1 MGKLLSAPL
10 WLRILIGMVLGVL
23 LGLSVRDGGI
33 LAPLVN
39 HESFVSGLKLVG
51 DAFVRLIRMLSV
63 PLVFVS
69 VAAAVVSISDL
80 SKLGSS
86 GARVAALYI
95 PSGILA
101 ATLGYVLATLI
112 APGTGADV
120 SGIAVAMPE
129 AKPPPTLQ
137 DIVWQFIPANPIK
150 ALADGEMLSIIV
162 FALLFGVGVL
172 GAGHQGR
179 PIAEALESA
188 SAALIKLVGYIMELA
203 PIGAFALIAWAVA
216 MLGLDALVR
225 LAALVGTVYLGC
237 IIYIVVV
244 YGGFLKFV
252 LNLPVIPFIKGFGEA
267 MAVAYATSSS
277 SATLPVT
284 MRLMTEKLGI
294 SKRMTS
300 FVASMGATVNMD
312 GTSMYIVIVTVFGAQ
327 LFGVEMNTATV
338 IGVIFAASLGAIGA
352 AGIPGGSIVFIPI
365 VLGVAGVPVEVIAIV
380 LAVDRIMDMM
390 RTVANVVGDSVAGL
404 AVAKWEGELDEE
416 HYRRNGPAVGLTAAP

>member
-1 MGKLLSAPL
+1 MGAVLKSPL
-10 WLRILIGMVLGVL
+10 WLKILVAMVLGAF
-23 LGLSVRDGGI
+23 LGLAVREGGV
-33 LAPLVN
+33 LAGVFDHKALTD
-39 HESFVSGLKLVG
+39 SLKLVG

-69 VAAAVVSISDL
+69 VAAAVVSIADL

-95 PSGILA
+95 PSGLLA
-101 ATLGYVLATLI
+101 ATLGYVLATAI
-112 APGTGADV
+112 APGVGADV
-120 SGIAVAMPE
+120 TGLAVAMPE
-129 AKPPPTLQ
+129 AKAPPTLQ
-137 DIVWQFIPANPIK
+137 DIVWQFIPSNPIQ
-150 ALADGEMLSIIV
+150 ALANGEMLSVIV

-172 GAGHQGR
+172 GAGQEGR

-188 SAALIKLVGYIMELA
+188 SASLIKLVGYIMELA
-203 PIGAFALIAWAVA
+203 PLGAFALIAWAVA

-244 YGGFLKFV
+244 YGGFLKFA
-252 LNLPVIPFIKGFGEA
+252 LGLPVIPFVKGFGEA

-327 LFGVEMNTATV
+327 LFGVEMNAATV
-338 IGVIFAASLGAIGA
+338 VGVIFAASLGAIGA

-365 VLGVAGVPVEVIAIV
+365 VLAVAGVPAEVIAIV

-404 AVAKWEGELDEE
+404 AVAKWEGELDVET
-416 HYRRNGPAVGLTAAP
+416 YKRSGPAT